1 MTIERRFLHGSVVG
15 AISFLAILVQSVA
28 LVPVLLKY
36 WGPER
41 YGLWVSLAALCTLF
55 QTIDVGHQTYV
66 GNEFSKLRPVDPA
79 GLKTTLASSLRL
91 ALFLGGVQLFLA
103 ILAESLG
110 LLDKLL
116 GGESA
121 TDRVGLSLL
130 ILVGTWFCS
139 GGIGGIL
146 ARLYT
151 PHGLYARAMWWG
163 IAMRVLQTVGI
174 ALSAVSGGGIL
185 RACIVSSA
193 AVLVVNGLQL
203 LDSQRIFKDLRPLWS
218 GGNWQTAFLNGA
230 RSVILTGVTILQQL
244 QNSGL
249 VLAISS
255 LLGTAMVPVLTT
267 VRTMSNAFSQ
277 AAMVVTYPLIPDM
290 VRYHITAQPKKLAGV
305 LSGCWWSNGL
315 LVNFGLVVTLP
326 LVEPVYLKWT
336 RGQIPFSWT
345 LYLLIALS
353 VSLKNIGTPLQAY
366 LHGINDLR
374 AQGVSTFVQSVIV
387 IGGSA
392 VLVSRFGLLAAGAAI
407 AMGELVGSVLIPA
420 LATASHFR
428 QFGGRIPAPQMGLAL
443 ASVGVVMLAFLGLGS
458 GLLTPAGALVCG
470 ACLLSV
476 SHFAEWRALPLEVR
490 ARILDL
496 WPPLTAMFAR

>member
-15 AISFLAILVQSVA
+15 AISFLAVLAQSVA
-28 LVPVLLKY
+28 LVPVLLKH

-41 YGLWVSLAALCTLF
+41 YGLWVTLAALCTLF
-55 QTIDVGHQTYV
+55 QAIDVGHQTYV
-66 GNEFSKLRPVDPA
+66 GNEFSKLRPIEPA
-79 GLKTTLASSLRL
+79 GLKTTFASSLRL

-103 ILAESLG
+103 TVAESVG
-110 LLDKLL
+110 LLDSLL
-116 GGESA
+116 GEDSA
-121 TDRVGLSLL
+121 NDRIGLCLL

-139 GGIGGIL
+139 GSVGGIL

-151 PHGLYARAMWWG
+151 PHGLYARTMWWG

-174 ALSAVSGGGIL
+174 ALGAVSGGGIL

-193 AVLVVNGLQL
+193 AVLVVNGLQF
-203 LDSQRIFKDLRPLWS
+203 LDSHRIFKDLRPFWS
-218 GGNWQTAFLNGA
+218 GGNWHTAFLNGA
-230 RSVILTGVTILQQL
+230 RSLILTGVTVLQQL

-305 LSGCWWSNGL
+305 LAGCWWSNGL
-315 LVNFGLVVTLP
+315 LVNFGLVATLP

-374 AQGVSTFVQSVIV
+374 AQGVSTFVQSVIM
-387 IGGSA
+387 IGGSVA
-392 VLVSRFGLLAAGAAI
+392 FAARFGLLAAGAAI
-407 AMGELVGSVLIPA
+407 AIGELVGSVLIPA
-420 LATASHFR
+420 LSTAGHFR
-428 QFGGRIPAPQMGLAL
+428 RFGGRIPATQMGLAL
-443 ASVGVVMLAFLGLGS
+443 TSVAVVMFVFLGLGS
-458 GLLTPAGALVCG
+458 GLFTPAGALSVG
-470 ACLLSV
+470 VGLLAAT
-476 SHFAEWRALPLEVR
+476 HFAEWRALPLEVR

-496 WPPLTAMFAR
+496 CRPLTALLAR